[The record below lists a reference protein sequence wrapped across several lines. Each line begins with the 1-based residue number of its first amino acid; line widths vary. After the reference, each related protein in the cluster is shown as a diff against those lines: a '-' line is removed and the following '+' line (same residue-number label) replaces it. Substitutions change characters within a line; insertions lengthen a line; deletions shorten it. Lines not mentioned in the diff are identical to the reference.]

1 MDMHEL
7 VLKTRSYRGFDESVK
22 ITREQLLKLVDLA
35 RLSASSQNKQ
45 PLRYFLSYTPEQNA
59 VIQPLTGWARRL
71 PDLKLPREGH
81 RPTAFIVVLIDKTF
95 GDPVA
100 FKRDVGIVSQSIMLG
115 ATEMG
120 LSGCMIGNFSAE
132 KVSAAL
138 DLPENLHPELILAL
152 GKGDETIKIVP
163 LKEGEKFDYY
173 RDENDVHYVPK
184 RALEDIVLN

>member
-22 ITREQLLKLVDLA
+22 ISREQLLKLVDLA
-35 RLSASSQNKQ
+35 RLSASSQNNQ
-45 PLRYFLSYTPEQNA
+45 PLRDYLSWTPEQNA

-71 PDLKLPREGH
+71 PDLNLPREGH

-138 DLPENLHPELILAL
+138 SLPENLHPELILAL